1 MGKEANIIQ
10 KSQKTAVRLY
20 RLFLKVS
27 MASLIYTLF
36 SLMFGNYSEISVAGA
51 FKANSVT
58 VTLAVMG
65 AVLYQ
70 LTYYIYKSGDRSA
83 DEQQRTL
90 KVQISALMRVILFFA
105 GAFMAS
111 LGAFLVRNEH
121 YYGIALMVVGIVAAQ
136 MLYNNRKLFS
146 HFSTF
151 SENAAAGFVI
161 ITMKLTYDGSIW
173 AFLGAAITVTLLAL
187 QEISFHCYNV
197 RKHHSGGYTSVELRT
212 IRFMVFLRNLLI
224 ALIVL
229 VSWWMLV
236 ITGSAETLF
245 GSNTYDRLMKII
257 PIVISLITVS
267 VLLYNNFIKKP
278 PKQVPSYDVQVSEK
292 ELRDEIVGRYGED
305 AISLKA
311 LDYVMATMSAAKGY
325 KRYHGEDYFTHPM
338 AVAKILL
345 QNAIVDDKTV
355 AVALLHDCVEDVE
368 GADKEVLEKF
378 GSEMYALVLL
388 VSKNPNVDY
397 RVDENMKAYLGH
409 ALSSEAATLVK
420 AADRMHNNSTMK
432 GYPESKK
439 DQKTAETKKH
449 YIPFV
454 TRAKGRYPRNLEFF
468 TLAEAFF
475 SHPIE

>member
-20 RLFLKVS
+20 RLFLKIS
-27 MASLIYTLF
+27 MASLVYTLF
-36 SLMFGNYSEISVAGA
+36 SLIFGNYTENSIAGA

-58 VTLAVMG
+58 VTFAVMG

-70 LTYYIYKSGDRSA
+70 ITYYIYKAGDRSV

-90 KVQISALMRVILFFA
+90 KTQISALMRVVSFLV
-105 GAFMAS
+105 GAFVAS
-111 LGAFLVRNEH
+111 FGAILVRTER
-121 YYGIALMVVGIVAAQ
+121 YYGIALIVVGLVSAQ

-146 HFSTF
+146 HLSTF
-151 SENAAAGFVI
+151 SENVAAGFVV
-161 ITMKLTYDGSIW
+161 ITMKLTYDGSVW
-173 AFLGAAITVTLLAL
+173 AFLSLAVTVVLLAF
-187 QEISFHCYNV
+187 QELSFHYYNIK
-197 RKHHSGGYTSVELRT
+197 KHHSGGYTAAELRQ
-212 IRFMVFLRNLLI
+212 IRFMVFVRNLLI
-224 ALIVL
+224 VLILL

-236 ITGSAETLF
+236 VTGSAGTLF
-245 GSNTYDRLMKII
+245 ASNIYDKLMSII

-267 VLLYNNFIKKP
+267 VLLYDNFVKKP
-278 PKQVPSYDVQVSEK
+278 PREVASYDVKVSEK
-292 ELRDEIVGRYGED
+292 ELRDEIVGRYGEN
-305 AISLKA
+305 AVSLKA
-311 LDYVMATMSAAKGY
+311 LDYVMDTMSAAKGY

-368 GADKEVLEKF
+368 GADKEILEQF

-397 RVDENMKAYLGH
+397 RIGENMKAYLGH

-432 GYPESKK
+432 GYPEAKK

-454 TRAKGRYPRNLEFF
+454 TRAKARYPRNCEFF
-468 TLAEAFF
+468 TLAETFF
-475 SHPIE
+475 SHPVE

>member
-20 RLFLKVS
+20 RVFLKIS
-27 MASLIYTLF
+27 MASLIYTVF
-36 SLMFGNYSEISVAGA
+36 SIIFVNYAENSFAGA
-51 FKANSVT
+51 LKANAVT

-70 LTYYIYKSGDRSA
+70 LTYYIYKSGDRTA

-105 GAFMAS
+105 GSFVAAF
-111 LGAFLVRNEH
+111 GAYLIGTGY
-121 YYGIALMVVGIVAAQ
+121 YYGVAFVAVGIVAAQ
-136 MLYNNRKLFS
+136 LIYNNRRLFS
-146 HFSTF
+146 HMSTF

-161 ITMKLTYDGSIW
+161 VTMKLAYDGSLW
-173 AFLGAAITVTLLAL
+173 AILSAVIAMALLAC
-187 QEISFHCYNV
+187 QELSFHFYNV
-197 RKHHSGGYTSVELRT
+197 RKHPAGGYTTKELVE
-212 IRFMVFLRNLLI
+212 IRLMVFFRNLLI
-224 ALIVL
+224 VLILL
-229 VSWWMLV
+229 VAWWMLV
-236 ITGSAETLF
+236 VTGSAAILF
-245 GSNTYDRLMKII
+245 TSNIYDKLIKII
-257 PIVISLITVS
+257 PILISLITVS

-292 ELRDEIVGRYGED
+292 ELRDEIIGRYGEN

-311 LDYVMATMSAAKGY
+311 LDYVIATMSAAKGY

-345 QNAIVDDKTV
+345 QHAIVDDKTI
-355 AVALLHDCVEDVE
+355 AVALLHDCIEDVK
-368 GADKEVLEKF
+368 GADKEVLEMF
-378 GSEMYALVLL
+378 GSEIYALVLL

-397 RVDENMKAYLGH
+397 REAENMKAYLGH
-409 ALSSEAATLVK
+409 ALSSEVATLVK

-432 GYPESKK
+432 SYPEAKK

-454 TRAKGRYPRNLEFF
+454 TRAKGRYPRNIEFF
-468 TLAEAFF
+468 SLAEAFF
-475 SHPIE
+475 SHPVE

>member
-20 RLFLKVS
+20 RVFLKVS

-36 SLMFGNYSEISVAGA
+36 SLMFGNYAENSIAGA
-51 FKANSVT
+51 FNANSVT

-70 LTYYIYKSGDRSA
+70 LTYYIYKSGNRSA
-83 DEQQRTL
+83 DEQRRTL

-105 GAFMAS
+105 GAFVAA
-111 LGAFLVRNEH
+111 LGAILVRAEK
-121 YYGIALMVVGIVAAQ
+121 YYGIAFIAAGIVAAQ

-146 HFSTF
+146 HLSTF
-151 SENAAAGFVI
+151 SENAAAGFII
-161 ITMKLTYDGSIW
+161 ITMKLTYDGSLW
-173 AFLGAAITVTLLAL
+173 AIVCGAIAVALLAF
-187 QEISFHCYNV
+187 QEISFHHYNV
-197 RKHHSGGYTSVELRT
+197 RKHQADGYTSSELRQ
-212 IRFMVFLRNLLI
+212 IRFMVFFRNLLI
-224 ALIVL
+224 VLIVL

-236 ITGSAETLF
+236 VTGSAETLF
-245 GSNTYDRLMKII
+245 GSNIYDGLMKII

-278 PKQVPSYDVQVSEK
+278 QKQVPSYDVQVSEK

-305 AISLKA
+305 AVSLKA
-311 LDYVMATMSAAKGY
+311 LGYVVATMSAAKGY

-368 GADKEVLEKF
+368 GSDKEILDIF
-378 GSEMYALVLL
+378 GSEIYALVLL

-397 RVDENMKAYLGH
+397 RIPENMKAYLGH
-409 ALSSEAATLVK
+409 ALSSEVATLVK

-432 GYPESKK
+432 GYPEAKK

-468 TLAEAFF
+468 TLAETFF
-475 SHPIE
+475 SHPVE

>member
-1 MGKEANIIQ
+1 M
-10 KSQKTAVRLY
+10 Y
-20 RLFLKVS
+20 RLFLKIS

-36 SLMFGNYSEISVAGA
+36 SLMFGNHPEFSFAGA
-51 FKANSVT
+51 LKSNSVT

-70 LTYYIYKSGDRSA
+70 LTYYIYKSGDRTA

-90 KVQISALMRVILFFA
+90 KIQISALMRVVLFFA
-105 GAFMAS
+105 GAFIAS
-111 LGAFLVRNEH
+111 LGAELVRKGQ
-121 YYGIALMVVGIVAAQ
+121 YYGIVLVVVGVVGAQ

-146 HFSTF
+146 HLSTF

-161 ITMKLTYDGSIW
+161 ITMKLAYDSNIW
-173 AFLGAAITVTLLAL
+173 AVVSGAITVVLLAC
-187 QEISFHCYNV
+187 QELSFHFYNV
-197 RKHHSGGYTSVELRT
+197 RKHHSDGYTVAEL
-212 IRFMVFLRNLLI
+212 IRIRLMVFFRNLLI
-224 ALIVL
+224 VLIVL

-236 ITGSAETLF
+236 VTGSAETLF
-245 GSNTYDRLMKII
+245 GSNLYEKITGVI
-257 PIVISLITVS
+257 PLIISLITVS

-292 ELRDEIVGRYGED
+292 ELRDEIIGRYGEN

-311 LDYVMATMSAAKGY
+311 LDYVIATMSAEKGY
-325 KRYHGEDYFTHPM
+325 KRYHGEDYYTHPM

-345 QNAIVDDKTV
+345 QNAIVDDKTI
-355 AVALLHDCVEDVE
+355 AVALLHDCIEDVK
-368 GADKEVLEKF
+368 GADKEVLELF
-378 GSEMYALVLL
+378 GSEIYALVLL

-397 RVDENMKAYLGH
+397 REPENMKAYLGH
-409 ALSSEAATLVK
+409 ALSSETATLVK

-432 GYPESKK
+432 AYPEAKK

-468 TLAEAFF
+468 NLAETFF
-475 SHPIE
+475 SHPVE